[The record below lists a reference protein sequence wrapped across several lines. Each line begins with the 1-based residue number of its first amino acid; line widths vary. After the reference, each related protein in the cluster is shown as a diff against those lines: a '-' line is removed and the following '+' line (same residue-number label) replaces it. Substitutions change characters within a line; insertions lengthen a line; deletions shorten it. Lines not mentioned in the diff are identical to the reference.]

1 MAKTLTNKSVKN
13 ILRIRDEYGYKAEIV
28 NEHGWGRIVIRDPFF
43 KSPYANVLKSKRTSM
58 WYIRKL
64 EDSGEL

>member
-1 MAKTLTNKSVKN
+1 MTKTPNNKSVKN
-13 ILRIRDEYGYKAEIV
+13 ILRIRNEYGYKAEIV
-28 NEHGWGRIVIRDPFF
+28 NEHGWGRVVLRNPFF

-64 EDSGEL
+64 ENLCEL